1 MALPCFKLTPLQ
13 SRFAASLTAS
23 ILVIIIYLS
32 LYPPRFAYAAELDSI
47 LNEDHNHL
55 WLLDEL
61 LDGDGALYGEEQ
73 TDAQHE
79 ISYEADFLGVHRS
92 IIGRAEEGA
101 QTLRN
106 NVPGRSNGQIG
117 LTDYWEFPSDAVW
130 GEHGE
135 VGEGL
140 PSPLEERP
148 ALVMR
153 DVSELEEINGE
164 DAAVEGNTTDLKRR
178 QTERP
183 GSQRSRTVY
192 ISIDVCQQPT
202 SNGTTTTEAPQLI
215 MYVSTSEQNT
225 KPGPDKR
232 ESQANIPLVEG
243 FAQHTVNATGAV
255 YIGVHEPD
263 LQPGLSGAWNYE
275 VTASIDAP
283 YHSHHDGEPLLLFVD
298 SDTTS
303 ALLVTDNLTQANA
316 SDPVYRRWMDLAE
329 PPFTMYAFS
338 KNETSIRGLQR
349 SYCGL
354 DAVPSGKQIEVTR
367 TMTNR
372 GLGNKPKE
380 QFHIR
385 GLNGSTTYHGFLAM
399 RGNST
404 ASGDAVI
411 SGGGHLWSAI
421 NFTTKSDANCRI
433 ISNLT
438 FCTEVAYAVPSNDE
452 TFPSATDLANLYNA
466 RAEAL
471 YENFTYSLDQIACNT
486 TSTARYSLARNC
498 TDCAAAYKTWLC
510 AVTIPRCEDFSAPA
524 SLSYLQPRNIGQA
537 PISQSTFSFTS
548 NSNSNSTD
556 AEALAADTTLRNRLY
571 ANSSRNPLIDQQIRP
586 GPYKEVLPCEDLCYA
601 LVQSCPAKLGF
612 SCPLPGKGLE
622 KSYGRRSGSGRVECS
637 FPGEVFVRSAAAK
650 GVPGGLTAL
659 LVAVLVGVFGLG
671 GW

>member
-23 ILVIIIYLS
+23 VLVIIIYLS
-32 LYPPRFAYAAELDSI
+32 LYPPQFAYAAELDSI
-47 LNEDHNHL
+47 LNEDHNHRR
-55 WLLDEL
+55 LLGGLLGEDDV
-61 LDGDGALYGEEQ
+61 LDGEEE
-73 TDAQHE
+73 TDSHLG

-92 IIGRAEEGA
+92 IIGRAEEGV

-140 PSPLEERP
+140 PSTLEERA
-148 ALVMR
+148 ALVTR
-153 DVSELEEINGE
+153 DDLWSEEDGEE
-164 DAAVEGNTTDLKRR
+164 DAAVEGNTTDLRRR
-178 QTERP
+178 QTELPEPQRP
-183 GSQRSRTVY
+183 RTVY
-192 ISIDVCQQPT
+192 ISINVCQQPA
-202 SNGTTTTEAPQLI
+202 SNGTTTAEAPQLT

-232 ESQANIPLVEG
+232 ELQANIPLAEG

-263 LQPGLSGAWNYE
+263 LPSGLSGAWNYE
-275 VTASIDAP
+275 ITASIDAP
-283 YHSHHDGEPLLLFVD
+283 YHSYDGGEPLLLFID
-298 SDTTS
+298 SDTAS

-329 PPFTMYAFS
+329 PPFTMYAFDR
-338 KNETSIRGLQR
+338 NDTSLRGLQR

-354 DAVPSGKQIEVTR
+354 DAVPSGKQVEVTR
-367 TMTNR
+367 TMITR
-372 GLGNKPKE
+372 GLGNKPKQ

-385 GLNGSTTYHGFLAM
+385 GLNGSTTYRGFLAM

-404 ASGDAVI
+404 ASGDGVI
-411 SGGGHLWSAI
+411 SGGGQLWSPI

-452 TFPSATDLANLYNA
+452 TFPSATDLANLYDD
-466 RAEAL
+466 RAAAL
-471 YENFTYSLDQIACNT
+471 YENFTYSLDQIACNA

-498 TDCAAAYKTWLC
+498 TDCSAAYKTWLC

-537 PISQSTFSFTS
+537 PLSQPTFRPT
-548 NSNSNSTD
+548 SNSTD
-556 AEALAADTTLRNRLY
+556 AEALASNSTFRQRLY
-571 ANSSRNPLIDQQIRP
+571 ANSSRNPLIDQDIRP
-586 GPYKEVLPCEDLCYA
+586 GPYKEVLPCEDLCFE
-601 LVQSCPAKLGF
+601 LVRSCPAKLGF
-612 SCPLPGKGLE
+612 SCPLRGKGLE
-622 KSYGRRSGSGRVECS
+622 RSYGRRGGGGRVECS
-637 FPGEVFVRSAAAK
+637 FPGEVFVRSGAGRILAS
-650 GVPGGLTAL
+650 GLVTIVMGAL
-659 LVAVLVGVFGLG
+659 VVGVLG
-671 GW
+671 IGVW